1 MKVSL
6 IVGVINRSLGQKN
19 RLCLPA
25 EYEAASENLYAIL
38 YEKYM
43 SIYSENVLKNK
54 FELSEDDYST
64 MEILSV
70 DGGRRTIINDKL
82 LNLYNIK
89 KDLLLVGK
97 NDHFDIVSIENLED
111 YNKEKKNDKILKNNY
126 DIVLVRKED

>member
-1 MKVSL
+1 MKESL
-6 IVGVINRSLGQKN
+6 IVGVINRSIGQKN

-25 EYEAASENLYAIL
+25 EYEAVRENLYAIL

-43 SIYSENVLKNK
+43 SIYSENVLKDK

-126 DIVLVRKED
+126 DIVLVRKKD

>member
-1 MKVSL
+1 MKESL
-6 IVGVINRSLGQKN
+6 IVGVINRSIGQKN

-25 EYEAASENLYAIL
+25 EYEAAR
-38 YEKYM
+38 
-43 SIYSENVLKNK
+43 
-54 FELSEDDYST
+54 
-64 MEILSV
+64 EILSV

>member
-1 MKVSL
+1 
-6 IVGVINRSLGQKN
+6 
-19 RLCLPA
+19 
-25 EYEAASENLYAIL
+25 
-38 YEKYM
+38 M

-111 YNKEKKNDKILKNNY
+111 YNKGKKNDKILKNNY

>member
-1 MKVSL
+1 MKESL
-6 IVGVINRSLGQKN
+6 IVGVINRSIGQKN

-25 EYEAASENLYAIL
+25 EYEVASENLYAIL

-111 YNKEKKNDKILKNNY
+111 YNKGKKNDKILKNNY